1 MVFGM
6 YRAEN
11 ARSMEPGNG
20 SSKAAVS
27 PVAPAPIEA
36 IMDFSHAS
44 AMVESALTLLARKG
58 PDLFPAAPHGIK
70 NVQHRRGD
78 VGSP

>member
-20 SSKAAVS
+20 SSKGAVS
-27 PVAPAPIEA
+27 PVASAPIEA

-44 AMVESALTLLARKG
+44 AMVESPLSFISAQG
-58 PDLFPAAPHGIK
+58 P
-70 NVQHRRGD
+70 
-78 VGSP
+78 